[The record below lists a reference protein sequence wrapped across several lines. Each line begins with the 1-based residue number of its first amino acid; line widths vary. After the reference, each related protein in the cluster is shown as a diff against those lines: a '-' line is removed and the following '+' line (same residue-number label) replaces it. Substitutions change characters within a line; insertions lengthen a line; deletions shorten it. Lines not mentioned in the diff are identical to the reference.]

1 MKRWFLL
8 LAMVWVL
15 LGWSVLS
22 VAVSQE
28 KITITWWYEQVT
40 PENLEAMENN
50 IVKPFEAMNPNVDV
64 EIVVKMNLLEV
75 LRTAVVAG
83 EGPDI
88 IMTMGPAEANRYAK
102 GGFLL
107 PLDNFVAEAGL
118 DKELPALA
126 LDVGRVEGKIYS
138 LPKTFESMG
147 IIYNKSLFDE
157 FGWKP
162 PTNRDEWVALCEAA
176 KAKGILPVAGG
187 NVAWRPTNEHY
198 VTVYINHYPGPE
210 VVYEALTGQRSWE
223 DPLFVEAIDM
233 FKNDFL
239 AYWPEFGLYSTLDAP
254 DFVPMVATRKAAM
267 LVVGSWA
274 FQWLVD
280 PAYWP
285 SEDKWGW
292 APFPSLREGV
302 EYPFVDIGIG
312 TTLSVNKNSK
322 HPEET
327 ARFLVWMLSNKEMI
341 AKMLRD
347 FPGEWIVPIDIPAEL
362 VPPEV
367 DPVFFEHVDTQN
379 DLMRRGAYGY
389 TTWTFL
395 GPEAWQ
401 WCYEGIEEVWFGKIS
416 AQEYMKKWNE
426 IFQKELQAGVVPP
439 VPARKK

>member
-1 MKRWFLL
+1 VKRWFLL

-15 LGWSVLS
+15 LGWSALS

-198 VTVYINHYPGPE
+198 VTAYINHYPGPE
-210 VVYEALTGQRSWE
+210 VVYEAGRIRSLWKPLTCLKTISLLTGQS
-223 DPLFVEAIDM
+223 L
-233 FKNDFL
+233 DFTPHWML
-239 AYWPEFGLYSTLDAP
+239 QTL
-254 DFVPMVATRKAAM
+254 
-267 LVVGSWA
+267 
-274 FQWLVD
+274 FQW
-280 PAYWP
+280 WP
-285 SEDKWGW
+285 QE
-292 APFPSLREGV
+292 
-302 EYPFVDIGIG
+302 
-312 TTLSVNKNSK
+312 
-322 HPEET
+322 
-327 ARFLVWMLSNKEMI
+327 
-341 AKMLRD
+341 
-347 FPGEWIVPIDIPAEL
+347 
-362 VPPEV
+362 
-367 DPVFFEHVDTQN
+367 
-379 DLMRRGAYGY
+379 RRRC
-389 TTWTFL
+389 W
-395 GPEAWQ
+395 
-401 WCYEGIEEVWFGKIS
+401 S
-416 AQEYMKKWNE
+416 
-426 IFQKELQAGVVPP
+426 
-439 VPARKK
+439 